1 MLAHT
6 LCEFAVT
13 MSSFFGFVIHE
24 DKPALVKA
32 DPVAEINLTM
42 ACAVGEGNRRSVV
55 SVRPD
60 DGDTFTLAVL
70 SPGVADFQR
79 VDLKLTAGNE
89 ALEFTTSGATV
100 HVTGYVTLPPEYTLD
115 SESDSDSDY
124 QVGTSTELAR
134 TRHGTARLVEADDSD
149 SDDESFDPDLMFA
162 ESSDDEI
169 GVQPLLKRAAPTPA
183 PAAKQK
189 KRKAA
194 DAAAATPVPKRQ
206 AKPDAVFEAAVVQF
220 LKQNGSS
227 PLSKVGNACKRP
239 AGLSV
244 KLKAFLRQRENLFHI
259 DGDRVG
265 LV

>member
-1 MLAHT
+1 MASL
-6 LCEFAVT
+6 
-13 MSSFFGFVIHE
+13 FGFVIRE

-115 SESDSDSDY
+115 SESDSDSEY

-162 ESSDDEI
+162 ESSDDDEI
-169 GVQPLLKRAAPTPA
+169 GVQLLLKR
-183 PAAKQK
+183 
-189 KRKAA
+189 
-194 DAAAATPVPKRQ
+194 
-206 AKPDAVFEAAVVQF
+206 
-220 LKQNGSS
+220 
-227 PLSKVGNACKRP
+227 
-239 AGLSV
+239 
-244 KLKAFLRQRENLFHI
+244 
-259 DGDRVG
+259 
-265 LV
+265 

>member
-1 MLAHT
+1 
-6 LCEFAVT
+6 
-13 MSSFFGFVIHE
+13 MSSFFGFEISQ

-162 ESSDDEI
+162 ESSDDDDDEI

-183 PAAKQK
+183 PAAKPK

-194 DAAAATPVPKRQ
+194 EAAAEAAAATPVPKRPTPS

>member
-1 MLAHT
+1 
-6 LCEFAVT
+6 
-13 MSSFFGFVIHE
+13 MSSFFGFVIRE

-115 SESDSDSDY
+115 SESDSD
-124 QVGTSTELAR
+124 
-134 TRHGTARLVEADDSD
+134 
-149 SDDESFDPDLMFA
+149 
-162 ESSDDEI
+162 
-169 GVQPLLKRAAPTPA
+169 
-183 PAAKQK
+183 
-189 KRKAA
+189 
-194 DAAAATPVPKRQ
+194 
-206 AKPDAVFEAAVVQF
+206 
-220 LKQNGSS
+220 
-227 PLSKVGNACKRP
+227 
-239 AGLSV
+239 
-244 KLKAFLRQRENLFHI
+244 
-259 DGDRVG
+259 
-265 LV
+265 

>member
-1 MLAHT
+1 
-6 LCEFAVT
+6 
-13 MSSFFGFVIHE
+13 MSSFFGFVINE

-115 SESDSDSDY
+115 SDSDSDSDY

-183 PAAKQK
+183 PAAGKGCPITKDAPKGALCADARAEQR
-189 KRKAA
+189 RKAA
-194 DAAAATPVPKRQ
+194 P
-206 AKPDAVFEAAVVQF
+206 E
-220 LKQNGSS
+220 
-227 PLSKVGNACKRP
+227 
-239 AGLSV
+239 
-244 KLKAFLRQRENLFHI
+244 
-259 DGDRVG
+259 RVCQ
-265 LV
+265 